1 MYRLTIATIALLS
14 GTLMTSIEAKETVN
28 VPIDCYKTEHILAQ
42 YVEAKTWEPMVVLTN
57 DKMQVVLMR
66 DKTDN
71 DVHVWLYLGETMC
84 FVERGTLAVPAQGQR
99 SANKGMM

>member
-1 MYRLTIATIALLS
+1 MYRLTITTIALLS

-28 VPIDCYKTEHILAQ
+28 VPIDCYRTDKILAQ

-57 DKMQVVLMR
+57 DKTQVVLMR

-71 DVHVWLYLGETMC
+71 DVHVWLYLGATMC
-84 FVERGTLAVPAQGQR
+84 FIERGTLSVPAKGQR
-99 SANKGMM
+99 QANKGVM

>member
-14 GTLMTSIEAKETVN
+14 GTLMTSLEAKETVT
-28 VPIDCYKTEHILAQ
+28 VPIDCYQTEHILAQ
-42 YVEAKTWEPMVVLTN
+42 YVEAKTWEPMAVLTN
-57 DKMQVVLMR
+57 DKSQVVLMR

-84 FVERGTLAVPAQGQR
+84 FVERGTLSVPVKGQR
-99 SANKGMM
+99 QTNKGML